1 MKCRFFNVVSVDVFL
16 LRNLFVSPRQDLF
29 SKRQTN
35 VPPNMSCVCAPT
47 EVHVGLSGVHIE
59 HDFCFCISAYIDA
72 YSTAH
77 QRILFYG
84 LHILKVYILS
94 RILLNH
100 FLASTVV
107 VSVMRNGVVMSCL
120 GASA

>member
-1 MKCRFFNVVSVDVFL
+1 MHTVL
-16 LRNLFVSPRQDLF
+16 PPRCMLDYQ
-29 SKRQTN
+29 
-35 VPPNMSCVCAPT
+35 
-47 EVHVGLSGVHIE
+47 GVHKE

-77 QRILFYG
+77 QRMLFYG
-84 LHILKVYILS
+84 LHILKVHILS

-107 VSVMRNGVVMSCL
+107 VSVIRNGVVMSCL